1 MFSQVDLM
9 ATFILQPILQLSNAS
24 GFSFYEIKG
33 YIIVLIF
40 FFVEHF
46 TIFVLQKKIT
56 SSVKFGSFNTFSFP
70 TYLVLKDLPLNKI
83 RPNNLY

>member
-1 MFSQVDLM
+1 M
-9 ATFILQPILQLSNAS
+9 ATFILQPILQLSNGS
-24 GFSFYEIKG
+24 GFSFYKIKG

-40 FFVEHF
+40 FFVEGF

-56 SSVKFGSFNTFSFP
+56 ASVKYGSFNTFSFP
-70 TYLVLKDLPLNKI
+70 TNLVLKGLPLNKI